1 MKNAKGLRGKQRGK
15 HSTFTPAAS
24 DVCKQLVKS
33 PIVTGISAGV
43 IKTGLK
49 AAHGRKSVKVIKNR
63 RGALMLSIRDNICVM
78 EVLVN
83 GSDYDAIIQL
93 LREIASDLH
102 MDFNLEDRSGA

>member
-1 MKNAKGLRGKQRGK
+1 MKKPKGLGSKKRGR

-24 DVCKQLVKS
+24 DVCNQLAKN

-49 AAHGRKSVKVIKNR
+49 AAHGKKSVKVIKNP
-63 RGALMLSIRDNICVM
+63 RGALILSIRDNICVM
-78 EVLVN
+78 EVRIS
-83 GSDYDAIIQL
+83 GSGYDAIIQL

>member
-1 MKNAKGLRGKQRGK
+1 MKNAKGLGGKKRGRHG
-15 HSTFTPAAS
+15 TFTPAAS
-24 DVCKQLVKS
+24 DVCSQLVKS

-49 AAHGRKSVKVIKNR
+49 AAHGKKSIKVIKNP
-63 RGALMLSIRDNICVM
+63 RGALILSIRDNISVM
-78 EVLVN
+78 EVRVS

-102 MDFNLEDRSGA
+102 MDFNFEDRSGA